1 MELSRKQ
8 IDEIA
13 YRTAVIVIKKLKE
26 QQDDV
31 PEMVSTAEAAKIL
44 GITAGHMRRIQ
55 HRFPHVKAG
64 ENKQGKLLFKRDAL
78 LQHY

>member
-1 MELSRKQ
+1 MELTKRQ

-31 PEMVSTAEAAKIL
+31 PEMVTTEEAARIL
-44 GITAGHMRRIQ
+44 NVTPGHMRRIQ
-55 HRFPHVKAG
+55 HKFPHIKSG
-64 ENKQGKLLFKRDAL
+64 ENKQGKLLFVRDAL